1 MKIIYNE
8 KDKTIEVNDGLKS
21 HFLLVKILMLLT
33 LINSVINLLDI
44 VKTGLGFMEIIWLLL
59 GAISVGVLYSLY
71 FKESSLEKIPVTQ
84 IKRLTEKTSST
95 KKQYY
100 FELTNGKKRALK
112 ELKTEK
118 ETKELRNLLTRLEIE
133 N

>member
-71 FKESSLEKIPVTQ
+71 FKESSLEKIPIAK
-84 IKRLTEKTSST
+84 IKRFQEKTSST

-100 FELTNGKKRALK
+100 FELTNGKKRTLK
-112 ELKTEK
+112 ELKTDNEV
-118 ETKELRNLLTRLEIE
+118 KELRKLLTKLGIE

>member
-71 FKESSLEKIPVTQ
+71 FKESSLEKIPIAK
-84 IKRLTEKTSST
+84 IKRCQEKTSST

-100 FELTNGKKRALK
+100 FELTNGKKRTLK
-112 ELKTEK
+112 ELKTDNEV
-118 ETKELRNLLTRLEIE
+118 KELRKLLTKLGIE